1 MDDVICWFHKGT
13 LDSRLFEV
21 GIRIDLTLNAFMF
34 LGFLVWNKIKGKGMR
49 VKKLDLC
56 KATPTN
62 LRDKCWIVKFK
73 PIFALPSTVLQLD
86 KDGAIF
92 NGFTKDVL
100 LHNTTINSINA
111 YR

>member
-1 MDDVICWFHKGT
+1 MN
-13 LDSRLFEV
+13 LLEV
-21 GIRIDLTLNAFMF
+21 GVWIDVTLNALMF
-34 LGFLVWNKIKGKGMR
+34 LGFSIWNKIKGKRTRG
-49 VKKLDLC
+49 KKLDLC
-56 KATPTN
+56 KTTPMN

-73 PIFALPSTVLQLD
+73 PIFASPSTVLQLD

-92 NGFTKDVL
+92 NGFTKDIL